1 MLDEGC
7 HLLAERPGVFLAEI
21 DLVLCAADAELQ
33 RLGCRAS
40 IEIVFGQYA
49 RGEYRRIHG
58 ELAILGVKV
67 AASTVWEILKKGGRP
82 WHRR

>member
-1 MLDEGC
+1 
-7 HLLAERPGVFLAEI
+7 VI
-21 DLVLCAADAELQ
+21 
-33 RLGCRAS
+33 
-40 IEIVFGQYA
+40 GQYA